1 MTGFKQGFAK
11 ALFGAALACA
21 SGAALAQTTTLKI
34 ATLAP
39 DGTAWMQTMRHAAD
53 TVAERTQD
61 RVKVRFYPGGVMG
74 NDRTVL
80 RKIRIGQLHGA
91 AFTGGE
97 LGMEVLEFNV
107 YSVPFLFRDQ
117 DEVDAVRAEFDARM
131 EEAAARQGWMT
142 TGVAEGG
149 FAYLMSSAPVTG
161 VDDLKNRKVWIPQG
175 DRVAAKAFEVA
186 GVPTIALTIAEV
198 YAGLQTQLL
207 DTVINTPQG
216 AIALQW
222 HSRLS
227 SVTDTPMSYVFGT
240 IAFSERAMRRVDNA
254 DRQVLEAEFRKAM
267 AAIDKV
273 SRADNA
279 GARAALQAQG
289 MQFLPPEPAELQRW
303 EGIAARTV
311 EELQGQKAYAEDFLR
326 QIQSFLDDYRSS
338 AAP

>member
-1 MTGFKQGFAK
+1 MTGFKRY
-11 ALFGAALACA
+11 
-21 SGAALAQTTTLKI
+21 LAQVLAAATLALIGGPGMAQSTTLKI

-39 DGTAWMQTMRHAAD
+39 DGTAWMQTMRAAAD
-53 TVAERTQD
+53 AVAERTQE

-107 YSVPFLFRDQ
+107 YSVPFLFRNQ
-117 DEVDAVRAEFDARM
+117 DEVDAVRAEFDSRM

-198 YAGLQTQLL
+198 YAGLQTQLV

-240 IAFSERAMRRVDNA
+240 IAFSERALRRVDAA
-254 DRQVLEAEFRKAM
+254 DREVLQTEFRKAM

-273 SRADNA
+273 SRQDNS

-289 MQFLPPEPAELQRW
+289 MKFLAPEPAELQRW
-303 EGIAARTV
+303 EAIAAQTLV
-311 EELQGQKAYAEDFLR
+311 ELQGQQAYAENFLR
-326 QIQSFLDDYRSS
+326 QVQSFLDDYRSS
-338 AAP
+338 ALP